1 MYAGYEKKAET
12 VPPHGYRTE
21 KVFLPSVFELGRQEF
36 AVQTCDMRDG
46 DALRTLRFAGT
57 RIRTAAEPEFVH
69 LGNHGLGSTQ
79 SFDLALRQLGQR
91 RNAGRYEQHGR
102 TVFAGSHAGT
112 ATDADVYKRQHDNSS
127 SCEDICSES
136 IRFLITS
143 SLSVFLLITHG
154 FSVTYLCKYKEKI
167 FKSLLQTY

>member
-12 VPPHGYRTE
+12 VPPLGHRSE

-79 SFDLALRQLGQR
+79 SFDLALRQLGQLL
-91 RNAGRYEQHGR
+91 
-102 TVFAGSHAGT
+102 HAGH
-112 ATDADVYKRQHDNSS
+112 AAGCRPK
-127 SCEDICSES
+127 
-136 IRFLITS
+136 
-143 SLSVFLLITHG
+143 
-154 FSVTYLCKYKEKI
+154 
-167 FKSLLQTY
+167 